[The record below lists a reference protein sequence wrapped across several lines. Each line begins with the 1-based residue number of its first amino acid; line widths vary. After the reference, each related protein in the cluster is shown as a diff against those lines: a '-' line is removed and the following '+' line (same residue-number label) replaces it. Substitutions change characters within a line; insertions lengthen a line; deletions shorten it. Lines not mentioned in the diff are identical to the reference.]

1 MLYIRMGMTMLASLY
16 TSRVILQ
23 TLGLEDYGIYNIV
36 GGVVVFFSFMSMT
49 LQVAIRRFMATEL
62 GHSLQNNNIQNVY
75 RASVQAIAIASVI
88 ILIGLETIGLWFIN
102 HKLSIPPE
110 RIYAA
115 NWVFQFSLLTFI
127 FNTNALPFNAL
138 IVVYEK
144 MGIYAYLGILD
155 VVLKL
160 ALVCTLPF
168 INADKLITFS
178 IMMCAISL
186 LIILYNIIYCQTKI
200 IPLKQVFKIE
210 KIYIREI
217 FHFSAWSVFGS
228 IVFMLATQGVNMI
241 FNIFFGV
248 LLNAAMGVSQQVS
261 NAVNQFISN
270 FQTAFN
276 PQLTKNY
283 AAEGLS
289 ENTFKLVCQTSKMSI
304 ILILLIG
311 YPIVANINDLLGL
324 WLTTVPEYAAEFC
337 IISILYI
344 GIDGSAGPL
353 YMLVYSNGNIR
364 NYQVLL
370 SLIQILYIVCVYI
383 LCKIGFNPVAI
394 LSFNIINCML
404 MYIARLF
411 ILKRIMKFPIKLF
424 IRKTIVPLIFP
435 LLLLTIIS
443 YNIEIIQ
450 LGKSAVTIITRII
463 LTFGLS
469 STICY
474 LLYLTKEEKSFISN
488 MIKNRIKR

>member
-1 MLYIRMGMTMLASLY
+1 MLYVRMGMTMLASLY
-16 TSRVILQ
+16 TSRVVLQ
-23 TLGLEDYGIYNIV
+23 TLGVEDYGIYNIV

-62 GHSLQNNNIQNVY
+62 GHSTENNNIQNVY
-75 RASVQAIAIASVI
+75 RASVQAITITSII

-102 HKLSIPPE
+102 FKLNIPLE
-110 RIYAA
+110 RIDAA

-127 FNTNALPFNAL
+127 FNTNTLPFNAL
-138 IVVYEK
+138 IVTYEK

-155 VVLKL
+155 VIFKL
-160 ALVCTLPF
+160 VLVCTLPF
-168 INADKLITFS
+168 INADKLIVYS
-178 IMMCAISL
+178 IMMGAISL
-186 LIILYNIIYCQTKI
+186 LIMLYNIIYCQTKI
-200 IPLKQVFKIE
+200 IPLRQPFKIE
-210 KIYIREI
+210 RLYIREI

-241 FNIFFGV
+241 MNIFFGV
-248 LLNAAMGVSQQVS
+248 LLNAAIGVSQQVS

-289 ENTFKLVCQTSKMSI
+289 ENTFKLVCRTSKMSV
-304 ILILLIG
+304 ILILIIG
-311 YPIVANINDLLGL
+311 YPIIANIHILLEA
-324 WLTTVPEYAAEFC
+324 WLTTVPQYAAEFC

-353 YMLVYSNGNIR
+353 YMLVYANGNIR
-364 NYQVLL
+364 NYQIIL
-370 SLIQILYIVCVYI
+370 SLIQILYVICVYI
-383 LCKIGFNPVAI
+383 LCKVGFNPIFI
-394 LSFNIINCML
+394 LSFNIINCIL

-411 ILKRIMKFPIKLF
+411 ILRGIMRFPIGLF
-424 IRKTIVPLIFP
+424 IKETLMPLILPIF
-435 LLLLTIIS
+435 LLAVIF
-443 YNIEIIQ
+443 YNIEIIHF
-450 LGKSAVTIITRII
+450 KSLITTILSRTI
-463 LTFGLS
+463 LTFTLS

-474 LLYLTKEEKSFISN
+474 LFYLNKEERLFISN
-488 MIKNRIKR
+488 IIKNKIKK